1 MYTLIVIYIY
11 LSIIPGHSKSKS
23 KSSRSPKNSLPR
35 SPSSSNMSKSPR
47 SPKSPSSSSLAG
59 LTNEELQ
66 KLKESVCNDEN
77 EEFVDLE
84 STDIQKKASVVKFE
98 DDYPPLN

>member
-1 MYTLIVIYIY
+1 
-11 LSIIPGHSKSKS
+11 
-23 KSSRSPKNSLPR
+23 
-35 SPSSSNMSKSPR
+35 
-47 SPKSPSSSSLAG
+47 LAG

-66 KLKESVCNDEN
+66 KLKESVCNEEN